1 MRRSTKAPVP
11 GLTLLF
17 FGMSFVLAAL
27 ALLYL
32 LDSRRGW
39 TPDLRIPH
47 LPMQTKQS
55 AKDSLK
61 VKVWV
66 DKSTGI
72 YYCPDSAMYGHS
84 EPGAYMAQAEA
95 VQTGYS
101 PTLGEPCE

>member
-1 MRRSTKAPVP
+1 MKRSTKVPVP

-17 FGMSFVLAAL
+17 FGMSFVVAAL

-39 TPDLRIPH
+39 TPDLR
-47 LPMQTKQS
+47 LPQFPTRTQES
-55 AKDSLK
+55 AKATLK

-72 YYCPDSAMYGHS
+72 YYCPDSPMYGHS
-84 EPGAYMAQAEA
+84 ESGAYIAQGEA

-101 PTLGEPCE
+101 PALGEPCQ

>member
-39 TPDLRIPH
+39 TPDLRIPRF
-47 LPMQTKQS
+47 PTRTQQS
-55 AKDSLK
+55 AKARLK

-66 DKSTGI
+66 NKSTGI
-72 YYCPDSAMYGHS
+72 YYCPDSPIYGHS
-84 EPGAYMAQAEA
+84 EPGAYVDQGEA
-95 VQTGYS
+95 VQDGYS
-101 PTLGEPCE
+101 PALHEPCE

>member
-11 GLTLLF
+11 GPTLLF
-17 FGMSFVLAAL
+17 FGISFVLTVL

-32 LDSRRGW
+32 LSSGKGW
-39 TPDLRIPH
+39 MPDLRMPDF
-47 LPMQTKQS
+47 PKRKRES
-55 AKDSLK
+55 AKAALK

-66 DKSTGI
+66 DKATGI

-84 EPGAYMAQAEA
+84 EPGAYMAQGEA

-101 PTLGEPCE
+101 PALGEPCE

>member
-11 GLTLLF
+11 WLTLLF
-17 FGMSFVLAAL
+17 FGLSFVLAAL

-47 LPMQTKQS
+47 FPTQTRQS

-66 DKSTGI
+66 DKSTGL
-72 YYCPDSAMYGHS
+72 YYCADSTMYGHS
-84 EPGAYMAQAEA
+84 GSGAYVAQGEA

-101 PTLGEPCE
+101 PALGEPCE